1 MKYTILTSNIL
12 IRLILL
18 IMFVVFS
25 FYKMKINLFYI
36 TIELL
41 IFSFINSF
49 IIKKKKIVFDME
61 LFSFQAITVF
71 YFEREAN
78 FYWREVPE
86 RTFNNYNYIKLLF
99 AIIFIVIF
107 IYLLKNKKNN
117 FLRKYFCWI
126 SFILIVI
133 ENIFEIEIFSLFWV
147 FTIFMSI
154 TFMYDIILFVV
165 ITIFLLKSDF
175 KNNKNYFYCTYF
187 IILSFVIRHITNT
200 LGWGIL

>member
-71 YFEREAN
+71 YFERQAN

-86 RTFNNYNYIKLLF
+86 RIFNNYNYIKLLF
-99 AIIFIVIF
+99 IVVFAAVFIFLTFRSKNKFLKVYFYCLFLSMIVIQNVFEIEALYLITIAVSLFEVALSNAMIDIGF
-107 IYLLKNKKNN
+107 ISLLIYFHSRKNKK
-117 FLRKYFCWI
+117 FLYIYF
-126 SFILIVI
+126 
-133 ENIFEIEIFSLFWV
+133 
-147 FTIFMSI
+147 
-154 TFMYDIILFVV
+154 
-165 ITIFLLKSDF
+165 
-175 KNNKNYFYCTYF
+175 F
-187 IILSFVIRHITNT
+187 IILSIFIRYITNT
-200 LGWGIL
+200 GGGI

>member
-41 IFSFINSF
+41 IFSFINWF

-71 YFEREAN
+71 YFER
-78 FYWREVPE
+78 
-86 RTFNNYNYIKLLF
+86 
-99 AIIFIVIF
+99 
-107 IYLLKNKKNN
+107 
-117 FLRKYFCWI
+117 
-126 SFILIVI
+126 
-133 ENIFEIEIFSLFWV
+133 
-147 FTIFMSI
+147 
-154 TFMYDIILFVV
+154 
-165 ITIFLLKSDF
+165 
-175 KNNKNYFYCTYF
+175 
-187 IILSFVIRHITNT
+187 
-200 LGWGIL
+200 